1 MKILINVCYGGFGF
15 SEEAAKLYL
24 KKYKDKYLN
33 DDWEIVATGRDN
45 SIFRTLF
52 LVKKEFCEPDMDNTK
67 LYSLETAKSA
77 ISFSSISYA
86 DGFRTDPLA
95 IEVFEELGSEKTSGS
110 CAKLQMEEIAPGTL
124 YRIDEYDGN
133 EFIEYSDN
141 TFWLVAT

>member
-1 MKILINVCYGGFGF
+1 MGI
-15 SEEAAKLYL
+15 
-24 KKYKDKYLN
+24 
-33 DDWEIVATGRDN
+33 GRDN

-52 LVKKEFCEPDMDNTK
+52 LVKKEFCEPDMDEKK
-67 LYSLETAKSA
+67 LYSLEDTKDA
-77 ISFSSISYA
+77 ISFSTMSYA

-110 CAKLQMEEIAPGTL
+110 CAELRLEEIAPGTL

-133 EFIEYSDN
+133 ESIEYSDD